1 MVKNL
6 PAVWETWV
14 RSQGQGDPLEK
25 GTATCSSGLAWRIP
39 WTEETGGLQSMGSQR
54 VRHDWANNTH
64 THTHT
69 LQGRD
74 PFLLLLVLLPP
85 SPVKRSLSQQMNK
98 RIQETLGGIQWEPG
112 KNFFF
117 FFGPKACGILPP
129 WTGIEAVLLASED
142 KVLTTGPPDNSHGKN
157 IKRSCTLK
165 ILACSPWGFKRD
177 KICCCHLAYHLRHD
191 GAGASLQ
198 ATHPVSGRT
207 SSSPQLS
214 IQVTIST
221 WHRTQKSSSNETKTF
236 DLGSC

>member
-1 MVKNL
+1 MG
-6 PAVWETWV
+6 TWQEFFFFFGV
-14 RSQGQGDPLEK
+14 DY
-25 GTATCSSGLAWRIP
+25 
-39 WTEETGGLQSMGSQR
+39 
-54 VRHDWANNTH
+54 
-64 THTHT
+64 
-69 LQGRD
+69 
-74 PFLLLLVLLPP
+74 FLSLYWICFHILLVFY
-85 SPVKRSLSQQMNK
+85 VC
-98 RIQETLGGIQWEPG
+98 
-112 KNFFF
+112 FFF

>member
-1 MVKNL
+1 MGTWQEFFFFFWCGLFFKSLLNL
-6 PAVWETWV
+6 F
-14 RSQGQGDPLEK
+14 SY
-25 GTATCSSGLAWRIP
+25 SSG
-39 WTEETGGLQSMGSQR
+39 
-54 VRHDWANNTH
+54 
-64 THTHT
+64 
-69 LQGRD
+69 
-74 PFLLLLVLLPP
+74 FLCL
-85 SPVKRSLSQQMNK
+85 
-98 RIQETLGGIQWEPG
+98 
-112 KNFFF
+112 FFF